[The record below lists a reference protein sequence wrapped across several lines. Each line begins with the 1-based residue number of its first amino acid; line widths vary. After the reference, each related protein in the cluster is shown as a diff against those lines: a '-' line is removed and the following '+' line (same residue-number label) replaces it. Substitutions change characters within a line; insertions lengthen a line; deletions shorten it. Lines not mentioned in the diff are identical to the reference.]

1 MLATDAELI
10 MTKREIAEKYI
21 EFLSIGEVEKIV
33 NLFAENGKVN
43 SPIYGE
49 KQADIFYR
57 ELSEDT
63 ITSELKLKGI
73 FEDADSDRMALYFEY
88 KWTVKSGKIV
98 QFDVVDIFAFDN
110 ENKITE
116 LKIIYDTVISR
127 NLVAEMQTMNPRQ
140 TN

>member
-1 MLATDAELI
+1 
-10 MTKREIAEKYI
+10 MTKREIAKKYI
-21 EFLSIGEVEKIV
+21 EFLSIGDVAEIV
-33 NLFAENGKVN
+33 NLFAENGKVS

-49 KQADIFYR
+49 KQAGKFYK

-73 FEDADSDRMALYFEY
+73 FEDADSDRIALYFEY

-98 QFDVVDIFAFDN
+98 EFDVVDILDFDGK
-110 ENKITE
+110 NKIIE

-127 NLVAEMQTMNPRQ
+127 DVVNEMKT
-140 TN
+140 TNR